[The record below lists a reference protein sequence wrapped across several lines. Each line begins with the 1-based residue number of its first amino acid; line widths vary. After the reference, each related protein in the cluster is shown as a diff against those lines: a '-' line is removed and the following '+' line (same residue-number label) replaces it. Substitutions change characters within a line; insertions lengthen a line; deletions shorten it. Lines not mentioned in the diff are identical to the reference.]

1 MLILHKTATNFNYS
15 TKKRERMGSLLID
28 CIGYGGLVINLYSMS
43 TKGEYKLRFI
53 SLIANIIYILYGALI
68 SATPIIVGCTIA
80 VFLHGYHLRRLKIKK
95 QSND

>member
-1 MLILHKTATNFNYS
+1 MNAI
-15 TKKRERMGSLLID
+15 LID
-28 CIGYGGLVINLYSMS
+28 SIGYGGLVINLYSMS
-43 TKGEYKLRFI
+43 TKGEYKLRFV

-95 QSND
+95 NIND

>member
-1 MLILHKTATNFNYS
+1 MNAI
-15 TKKRERMGSLLID
+15 LID

-53 SLIANIIYILYGALI
+53 SLIANIIYIIYGLLI
-68 SATPIIVGCTIA
+68 SATPIILGCTIA

-95 QSND
+95 NDNG